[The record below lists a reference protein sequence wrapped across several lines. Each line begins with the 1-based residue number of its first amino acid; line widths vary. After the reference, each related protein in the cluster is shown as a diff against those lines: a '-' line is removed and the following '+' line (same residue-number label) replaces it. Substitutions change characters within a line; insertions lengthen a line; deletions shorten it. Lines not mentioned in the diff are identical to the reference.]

1 MRRLLLAALIATA
14 LAISGCSTA
23 HVLPDGRILLLGV
36 TGNKLFDPATG
47 SATVTGAAST
57 PRIGYAAAVLPD
69 GKVLVTGGMTD
80 SKPLASAEI
89 WDPSTGT
96 FSATG
101 DMTAGRAFHTATT
114 LADGKVLIAGGGE
127 LDTSGSGSSVPPLA
141 TAELFDPA
149 TGKFTPTGSMPTG
162 RILHTATLLADGRVL
177 IVGGGSD
184 TTPNSAPGMLYDPT
198 KGTFTPT
205 GSLVAVRM
213 MHTATRLA
221 DGRVLITGGIGE
233 TPAGVAGSSSNGALA
248 ASELFD
254 PGTGTF
260 TATGDLGIGRLGH
273 TATLLGD
280 GRVLIA
286 GGADNF
292 NITSTSGATPV
303 PMASSTSAEL
313 YDPAAGTF
321 SPTGAL
327 TTARVFHVAAPMP
340 DGHVLLVGGD
350 GGMSGALSGGTP
362 TDLLKSAE
370 AYDPASGTF
379 SAVQLPPSA
388 PLPSSTP

>member
-1 MRRLLLAALIATA
+1 
-14 LAISGCSTA
+14 
-23 HVLPDGRILLLGV
+23 
-36 TGNKLFDPATG
+36 
-47 SATVTGAAST
+47 
-57 PRIGYAAAVLPD
+57 
-69 GKVLVTGGMTD
+69 
-80 SKPLASAEI
+80 
-89 WDPSTGT
+89 
-96 FSATG
+96 
-101 DMTAGRAFHTATT
+101 MTAGRAFHTATT

-205 GSLVAVRM
+205 GSLAAVRM

-254 PGTGTF
+254 PGTGAF